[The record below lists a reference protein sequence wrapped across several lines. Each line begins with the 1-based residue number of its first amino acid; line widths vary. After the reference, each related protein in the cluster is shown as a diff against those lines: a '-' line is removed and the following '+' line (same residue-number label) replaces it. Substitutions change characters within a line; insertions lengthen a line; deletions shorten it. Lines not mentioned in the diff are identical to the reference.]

1 MRKEFGYT
9 TLAYFIYRAA
19 FIGISSVSLVTLTH
33 QDSWISILIAFI
45 IGFIPILL
53 FYKIASIKEELNIL
67 EKIDYSFPKLGKYLK
82 FILGLA
88 VFCLIL
94 LNFWNLTNLVVSQFL
109 SRTPTLV
116 ISISLIIPIIYLIS
130 QNNLVISR
138 TSLILFFLTAM
149 FWLLSATGLISKF
162 QFNNLM
168 PVLEYNPLK
177 GVIPYISYNILPI
190 FILLIFPNKYIKK
203 SLFTGYVIASSS
215 IFIVMI
221 LMIAILGINLVTI
234 IQYPEFHILKLVF
247 EGFLTYRLENMLA
260 TQWIFDIL
268 IFTSIGLKFCN
279 ESFNLKRIYIF
290 PIILIFINS
299 ILFKNNTIANEL
311 VTYCF
316 PYIIPIFFFI
326 IPLIIY
332 LKLRK
337 TESKNISQ
345 HT

>member
-9 TLAYFIYRAA
+9 ALAYFIYRAA
-19 FIGISSVSLVTLTH
+19 FIGISYVSLVTLTH

-67 EKIDYSFPKLGKYLK
+67 EKIDYSFPRLGKYLK
-82 FILGLA
+82 SILGLS

-130 QNNLVISR
+130 QNNRVISR
-138 TSLILFFLTAM
+138 VSLILFFLTAI
-149 FWLLSATGLISKF
+149 FWILSATGLISKF

-168 PVLEYNPLK
+168 PVLENNPLK
-177 GVIPYISYNILPI
+177 GVIPYMSYNILPI

-203 SLFTGYVIASSS
+203 SLFTGYVIATSS
-215 IFIVMI
+215 IFIVM
-221 LMIAILGINLVTI
+221 LFMIAILGINLVTI

-299 ILFKNNTIANEL
+299 ILFKNNTIANKL

-337 TESKNISQ
+337 IESKNISQ